1 MSYAAVARYQQND
14 VFSMSPARRVVFL
27 YGQTLASLRQ
37 AARYLEKGDIE
48 NRSRCMMRAS
58 EIVAE
63 LLCSLDF
70 EAGGAISTNLA
81 QLYTWIMSE
90 IFEVDR
96 LRDAKR
102 LEKLTAIVAEL
113 HSAWNHAAAQV
124 ADAAPTVAGGE

>member
-37 AARYLEKGDIE
+37 AGRYLEKGDIE
-48 NRSRCMMRAS
+48 QRSRCMMRAS

-70 EAGGAISTNLA
+70 EAGGEISANLA
-81 QLYTWIMSE
+81 KLYTWMMSE

-96 LRDAKR
+96 LRDPKR

-113 HSAWNHAAAQV
+113 HAAWNQAAAKV
-124 ADAAPTVAGGE
+124 ADEAPSTAGGE

>member
-1 MSYAAVARYQQND
+1 MSYAAVARYQHND

-37 AARYLEKGDIE
+37 ASRYLEKGDIE
-48 NRSRCMMRAS
+48 QRSRCMMRAS

-70 EAGGAISTNLA
+70 EAGGEIATNLA
-81 QLYTWIMSE
+81 KLYTWMMSE

-102 LEKLTAIVAEL
+102 LDKLTNIVAEL
-113 HSAWNHAAAQV
+113 HAAWNQAATQV
-124 ADAAPTVAGGE
+124 ADVAPAAAGGE